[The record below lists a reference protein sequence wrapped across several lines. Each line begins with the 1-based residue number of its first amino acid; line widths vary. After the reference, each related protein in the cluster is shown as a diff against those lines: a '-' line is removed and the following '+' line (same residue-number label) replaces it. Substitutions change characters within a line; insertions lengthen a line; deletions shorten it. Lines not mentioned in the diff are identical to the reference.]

1 MAKLS
6 AYQCRRHK
14 RQGFD
19 PWAGK
24 IPRKR
29 TRQLTPLFLSAKL
42 HGQRSLAGYTVLGI
56 AKSQTRLSMHKE
68 ADVTTSHGAARKRVA
83 LIYLGLP
90 ASGHKNDTV
99 AQKSKIRLIFLM
111 WTACSQR
118 RAK

>member
-1 MAKLS
+1 MAQWQSYLPTNAGDTRDGGSIPGLGRSPGKG
-6 AYQCRRHK
+6 
-14 RQGFD
+14 QGN
-19 PWAGK
+19 
-24 IPRKR
+24 
-29 TRQLTPLFLSAKL
+29 SL
-42 HGQRSLAGYTVLGI
+42 HYSCLQNCMDRGAWRATQSLGLP
-56 AKSQTRLSMHKE
+56 RLSMHKE
-68 ADVTTSHGAARKRVA
+68 TDVTTSHGAARKRVA